1 MKNEDDIYV
10 ILYILD
16 VVNLYILDVVNLCIV
31 SQIVLPVYDYQIH
44 KEKWVCVHC
53 TIDYLYDELE
63 SGSVLWS
70 TLYTGS
76 ETTVHTLYCLF
87 PYIHMIPCYY
97 KLLPY
102 FAKSLNKPL

>member
-70 TLYTGS
+70 TLYTGLPTKD
-76 ETTVHTLYCLF
+76 ETVKTTCN
-87 PYIHMIPCYY
+87 
-97 KLLPY
+97 
-102 FAKSLNKPL
+102 SLNLTIPS